1 MTTVDAPV
9 SHLRENPYEIAK
21 SQLRKVA
28 DTFAIDP
35 NLVNVLQECKKAL
48 VVSVPVSMDDRSTQV
63 FQGYR
68 VTHNVARGPSKGGI
82 RYHPDVTLDEVK
94 ALAMW
99 MTWKCALSGIP
110 FGGAKGGVVC
120 NPKTM
125 TEGELQ
131 RMTRRFTS
139 EIINE
144 IGPEKDIPAPDVGTD
159 GRVMAWI
166 FDTYSMNKGHSV
178 LGVVTGKPLTIG
190 GSLGREEATARGALY
205 CVREAVRKRQMSLQG
220 TTVAVQGFG
229 NVGSYLAKFLAE
241 DGATVIAVSDSTS
254 GLYNPNG
261 IDVQAAIAHKRET
274 GSLAGFRGAEP
285 ISNEELLLLECDVL
299 APCALEQV
307 ITAENADKVRAKI
320 IVEGANGPVT
330 PAADDI
336 LEEKGVLVLPDI
348 LANAGGVVVSYFE
361 WVQGLQEYFWKEAEV
376 NRPRRPACRRSHRNP
391 RHLSLIRRGNPWF
404 PRAPPPHPAS
414 RLISALR
421 RDGVTPPLRNAIR
434 LRSAGDGRREPDK
447 GRPLPRKSLPPLRAR
462 TGDRCRDSAADSVRA
477 PGGRDRRRSRT
488 GGALPGVASGAR
500 DQWRAGLRL
509 LRGSRCLSPQTRRTK
524 LTYARPW
531 RRVIQR
537 VRVVTNSRIQEHGG
551 CV

>member
-1 MTTVDAPV
+1 VTTVDAPV

-28 DTFAIDP
+28 DTFAINP

-48 VVSVPVSMDDRSTQV
+48 VVSVPVSMDDGSTQV

-110 FGGAKGGVVC
+110 FGGAKGGVIC

-166 FDTYSMNKGHSV
+166 SDTYSMNKGHSV

-254 GLYNPNG
+254 GLYNANG
-261 IDVQAAIAHKRET
+261 ID
-274 GSLAGFRGAEP
+274 GFRGVLGSAGSFSGNGATQVD
-285 ISNEELLLLECDVL
+285 ISSLNMTESL
-299 APCALEQV
+299 
-307 ITAENADKVRAKI
+307 RF
-320 IVEGANGPVT
+320 GATQAANNGGNRPPPT
-330 PAADDI
+330 R
-336 LEEKGVLVLPDI
+336 
-348 LANAGGVVVSYFE
+348 ANARP
-361 WVQGLQEYFWKEAEV
+361 EA
-376 NRPRRPACRRSHRNP
+376 A
-391 RHLSLIRRGNPWF
+391 
-404 PRAPPPHPAS
+404 
-414 RLISALR
+414 
-421 RDGVTPPLRNAIR
+421 
-434 LRSAGDGRREPDK
+434 
-447 GRPLPRKSLPPLRAR
+447 
-462 TGDRCRDSAADSVRA
+462 
-477 PGGRDRRRSRT
+477 
-488 GGALPGVASGAR
+488 
-500 DQWRAGLRL
+500 AGLDGWLMDRL
-509 LRGSRCLSPQTRRTK
+509 F
-524 LTYARPW
+524 
-531 RRVIQR
+531 
-537 VRVVTNSRIQEHGG
+537 GG
-551 CV
+551 NR